1 MKEENPKAWWRE
13 VKRLSG
19 AHTNSEALWNHIHT
33 EGAEELSPQD
43 WRTLSMRRSLERMEE
58 YCLPLP
64 LAQIPLKEH
73 SAHLPVLSELR
84 IARLLAK
91 LNPSQACGVVDQ
103 MKFPIGYCS
112 SIPNF
117 LLTLYVV

>member
-1 MKEENPKAWWRE
+1 
-13 VKRLSG
+13 
-19 AHTNSEALWNHIHT
+19 
-33 EGAEELSPQD
+33 
-43 WRTLSMRRSLERMEE
+43 MEE
-58 YCLPLP
+58 YCLPRQ
-64 LAQIPLKEH
+64 LAQIPLKER

-103 MKFPIGYCS
+103 MKFPIGYCG